1 MNRDFPHLRN
11 ERFFIEEFQ
20 KAWKDSNGYRYYL
33 PVFAPYNPKPPQ
45 PNVYRQEPVND
56 EDYQKTPD
64 IPTPDLK
71 EEAGISEDDG
81 TGDRVMFPQYRNL
94 YQLRN
99 SNLPIPVPIILQVG
113 KKYRVKPTPT
123 RKYYT
128 IIEGRNAPIIER
140 LNKCIELV
148 KRDLSY
154 YTKVYEKDYWI
165 GDGRFT
171 GWWDHM
177 YYWEKTN
184 EGWVLEKFYL
194 DAYKHVAKDML
205 FLKNALNDIKNA
217 SVEKKNGIMQLLIRI
232 EGYFYRRQ

>member
-1 MNRDFPHLRN
+1 MNRDFYHLRN

-33 PVFAPYNPKPPQ
+33 PAFGPYNPKPPQ
-45 PNVYRQEPVND
+45 PKVYRQEPVND

-81 TGDRVMFPQYRNL
+81 SGDRVFFPEYRNL

-113 KKYRVKPTPT
+113 KMYPVRPKPK
-123 RKYYT
+123 RNFYT
-128 IIEGRNAPIIER
+128 MIEGGNESIINR
-140 LNKCIELV
+140 LNNCIRMV
-148 KRDLSY
+148 KGRLSS
-154 YTKVYEKDYWI
+154 YTGVYDFWI

-171 GWWDHM
+171 GWYDYM

-184 EGWVLEKFYL
+184 EGWILKKFYL
-194 DAYKHVAKDML
+194 EAYKHVARDML

-217 SVEKKNGIMQLLIRI
+217 SVDRMNEIMQLLMRI
-232 EGYFYRRQ
+232 EGYFYRKQ